1 MDTTFHAGP
10 KRSFRVDEFAAR
22 NSISR
27 AQVYVELKEGRLNSR
42 KVGSATLI
50 TIEDESAWLAALPQ
64 TKLRAVQ
71 ENGEAA

>member
-1 MDTTFHAGP
+1 MDTTIHTAP

-27 AQVYVELKEGRLNSR
+27 AQVYVELKEGRLSAR

-50 TIEDESAWLAALPQ
+50 TIEDESAWLASLP
-64 TKLRAVQ
+64 KSHAD
-71 ENGEAA
+71 NKAA

>member
-1 MDTTFHAGP
+1 MNTTIHAGP

-27 AQVYVELKEGRLNSR
+27 AQVYVELKEGRLGAR

-50 TIEDESAWLAALPQ
+50 TTEDEDAWLASLP
-64 TKLRAVQ
+64 TLKSDV
-71 ENGEAA
+71 AA